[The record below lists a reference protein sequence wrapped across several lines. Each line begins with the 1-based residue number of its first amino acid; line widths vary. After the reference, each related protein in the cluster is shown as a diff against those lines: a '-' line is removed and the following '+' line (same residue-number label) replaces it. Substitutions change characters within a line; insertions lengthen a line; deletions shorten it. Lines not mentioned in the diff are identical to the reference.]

1 MTIDIL
7 IEQYDPVK
15 LHNLRSHQENA
26 QQRADSVLIAR
37 SLDEIKNAEKQL
49 KNSQKELGS
58 ITKKYNKVK
67 DFKYLSNLLKSCEED
82 NKKIEQLEKDNRK
95 LQTEAKKAEMKLNRK
110 MRGNLDGEI
119 QHKELIE
126 LDNTIQV
133 LQQKQQYIEDKLAKE
148 QLEEQVQIEKL
159 ASLKQ

>member
-49 KNSQKELGS
+49 KNS
-58 ITKKYNKVK
+58 
-67 DFKYLSNLLKSCEED
+67 
-82 NKKIEQLEKDNRK
+82 
-95 LQTEAKKAEMKLNRK
+95 
-110 MRGNLDGEI
+110 
-119 QHKELIE
+119 
-126 LDNTIQV
+126 
-133 LQQKQQYIEDKLAKE
+133 
-148 QLEEQVQIEKL
+148 
-159 ASLKQ
+159 